1 MNLNRGVNNLKRALI
16 ISGGEVDNYNFYKS
30 YINDD
35 DFIICADGCIKH
47 LNAIEKLPD
56 VFVGDFDSSSEN
68 ELCEGIEIYKH
79 NPKKNDTDT
88 KLAVDVA
95 FENGYGNIE
104 ILCGLGGRVDHLLAN
119 VFLLKYIHDNG
130 GTGKIV
136 DEKNTILLLT
146 DKVIL
151 EKEENAFVSVVPI
164 SSTLNGVTNKGL
176 VYPLN
181 DYTMHFGTTRGISNE
196 FTEDFAQI
204 SIDTG
209 EALVIIS
216 KE

>member
-1 MNLNRGVNNLKRALI
+1 MKRALI
-16 ISGGEVDNYNFYKS
+16 VSGGEVNDYSFYKN
-30 YINDD
+30 YIRDD
-35 DFIICADGCIKH
+35 DFIICADGGIKH
-47 LNAIEKLPD
+47 LNAIGKTPD
-56 VFVGDFDSSSEN
+56 VFVGDFDSCNAN

-79 NPKKNDTDT
+79 NPMKNDTDT
-88 KLAVDVA
+88 KLAIDIA

-119 VFLLKYIHDNG
+119 VFLLKYIHEKG

-151 EKEENAFVSVVPI
+151 EKEDNAFVSLVPI

-196 FTEDFAQI
+196 FAEDFAQI

-216 KE
+216 KD

>member
-1 MNLNRGVNNLKRALI
+1 MKRALI
-16 ISGGEVDNYNFYKS
+16 IVNGEINDYDFYKN
-30 YINDD
+30 YIRED
-35 DFIICADGCIKH
+35 DFIICADGGIKH
-47 LNAIEKLPD
+47 LNAIGKTPD
-56 VFVGDFDSSSEN
+56 VFVGDFDSCNAN

-79 NPKKNDTDT
+79 NPQKNDTDT
-88 KLAVDVA
+88 KLAIDIA
-95 FENGYGNIE
+95 FENGYGNVE
-104 ILCGLGGRVDHLLAN
+104 ILGGLGGRVDHLLAN
-119 VFLLKYIHDNG
+119 VFLLKYIHENG

-136 DEKNTILLLT
+136 DEKNTIVLLT

-151 EKEENAFVSVVPI
+151 EKEDNAFVSVVPI

-176 VYPLN
+176 IYPLN

-196 FTEDFAQI
+196 FADDFAQI

-216 KE
+216 KD

>member
-1 MNLNRGVNNLKRALI
+1 MKRALI
-16 ISGGEVDNYNFYKS
+16 IVNGEVNDYEFYKN
-30 YINDD
+30 YISDD
-35 DFIICADGCIKH
+35 DFIICADGGIKH
-47 LNAIEKLPD
+47 LNAIGKIPD
-56 VFVGDFDSSSEN
+56 VFVGDFDSCNAN
-68 ELCEGIEIYKH
+68 ELCEGIEIHKH
-79 NPKKNDTDT
+79 NAKKNDTDT
-88 KLAVDVA
+88 KLAIDIA
-95 FENGYGNIE
+95 FEYGYGNIE
-104 ILCGLGGRVDHLLAN
+104 ILGGLGGRVDHLLAN
-119 VFLLKYIHDNG
+119 VFLLKYIHENG

-151 EKEENAFVSVVPI
+151 EKEDNVFVSLVPI

-196 FTEDFAQI
+196 FADDFAQI

-216 KE
+216 KD

>member
-1 MNLNRGVNNLKRALI
+1 MKRALI
-16 ISGGEVDNYNFYKS
+16 IVNGEVNDYEFYKN
-30 YINDD
+30 YISDD
-35 DFIICADGCIKH
+35 DFIICADGGIKH
-47 LNAIEKLPD
+47 LNAIGKIPD
-56 VFVGDFDSSSEN
+56 VFVGDFDSCNAN
-68 ELCEGIEIYKH
+68 ELCEGIEIHKH
-79 NPKKNDTDT
+79 NAKKNDTDT
-88 KLAVDVA
+88 KLAIDIA

-104 ILCGLGGRVDHLLAN
+104 ILGGLGGRVDHLLAN
-119 VFLLKYIHDNG
+119 VFLLKYIHENG

-151 EKEENAFVSVVPI
+151 EKEDNAFVSVVPI

-181 DYTMHFGTTRGISNE
+181 DYTMHLGTTRGISNE
-196 FTEDFAQI
+196 FADDFAQI

-216 KE
+216 KD